1 MQEFRS
7 LNYMKKILTLFFLFS
22 INAYAI
28 DCYVTGDE
36 FFIQNTL
43 TKSKLQESGAIE
55 DCQRWKV
62 VKGKVEVF
70 SDYKP
75 RIAKIGQILLSD
87 NIAKGGQTG
96 LLSMLSDATDVEIS
110 GANFGGDEL
119 VLENMPNTGYVLL
132 DDIKISSNQNYKDRE
147 GQIKTFN
154 INDFY
159 INKQK
164 IKILNGIIKINNLSP
179 STQYTWIAID
189 HLGNKISGSFK
200 THPEAKLKKILK
212 VLNKIGNSPKLSKQG
227 KIIWKIW
234 FLRNNGYFFN
244 SKQIKETQL

>member
-87 NIAKGGQTG
+87 NIAK
-96 LLSMLSDATDVEIS
+96 V
-110 GANFGGDEL
+110 
-119 VLENMPNTGYVLL
+119 V
-132 DDIKISSNQNYKDRE
+132 
-147 GQIKTFN
+147 
-154 INDFY
+154 
-159 INKQK
+159 KQDYC
-164 IKILNGIIKINNLSP
+164 
-179 STQYTWIAID
+179 QC
-189 HLGNKISGSFK
+189 
-200 THPEAKLKKILK
+200 
-212 VLNKIGNSPKLSKQG
+212 
-227 KIIWKIW
+227 
-234 FLRNNGYFFN
+234 
-244 SKQIKETQL
+244 